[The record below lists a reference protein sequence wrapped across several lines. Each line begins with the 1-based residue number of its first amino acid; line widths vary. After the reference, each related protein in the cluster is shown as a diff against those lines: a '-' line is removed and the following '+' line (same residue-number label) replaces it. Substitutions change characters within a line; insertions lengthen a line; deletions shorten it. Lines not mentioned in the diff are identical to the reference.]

1 MRANSFL
8 PWFLPLQVCCL
19 FCCRVTSQKQFSSL
33 SDVTEALRKVN
44 IDLVNSRLHSSGFQ
58 HGDATI
64 AGVKVSLAFPWPLDK
79 NGTMQL
85 PSNQRLPIPDVRDF
99 ARQLWRQVGIN
110 GLLPPLQLVGIG
122 NYGLSVE
129 TFRLSFKAGNVSA
142 VQIVF
147 NIPGRDALHQL
158 KFKIVQPKLNIDL
171 DFLRRQANVKAKG
184 FLVSLNYVESRL
196 KNRGLPIELIF
207 PDDLGGSMETT
218 VADKSAVVE
227 FNSLMPLLSSFLN
240 TKSLEAIR
248 RISQNITVPMLHL
261 RLAAGL
267 SNISIVN
274 VTMVSTRPFL
284 VLGKVTI
291 STATLELTENGN
303 SFHATINVCGQ
314 DISVNMRNDT
324 SGDYLI
330 LEAAE
335 EEKQRTASI
344 TLDTFLSC
352 FEDLKEHRPDINFMR
367 MNNSSYSFGLK
378 QFRIRYKMSPNL
390 QLADIIVLFQLPS
403 EWNVFKGAFLSTQL
417 LNSTLS
423 AKITLSR
430 HNSLADI
437 KAEIFGQ
444 AIIGHPP
451 FIEFPFL
458 IEVPTKA
465 SPISLTL
472 QGTKTISVDFKTLSK
487 LGILSGAFPSFL
499 STLLT
504 QLLITK
510 LKLEFSSV
518 LTGAFKT
525 TTLHIETPPKTVW
538 NFPFFYLENI
548 KIFHTVNHT
557 LVSGEINLGNVSLPC
572 QLDWPPTGGDPVIE
586 LRNSAMVGVSSFV
599 QQVYRTF
606 FGREKIKDIVR
617 GLKRSKLSFISSFTL
632 KKASF
637 HLSRNL
643 SFEKASFKG
652 AIGKYSWELLN
663 DFFGVR
669 DISVSIDI
677 DVGPSFA
684 LFIEGT
690 IVLVEGSVS
699 MPFQLNVPFSKN
711 QSLEISLPENARPR
725 ISFRNLS
732 GILFSASGSNFP
744 SSLGSYLPELVLQ
757 KQIISFDEKLTV
769 FEINTLQAV
778 RTTPWDL
785 GGIGALTIWNVTVS
799 MSPHQ
804 FTLRGSLS
812 IGNTVLVLKLT
823 NSSDGQVFSLVR
835 PIEVKGL
842 NDLITDALKKMLPG
856 VKSLPDVDL
865 LGLNVADRSSVQFAK
880 VQFSNNFD
888 FLQSFALKI
897 RLSNSWSFFQST
909 FSLLAPT
916 MNLHVD
922 DLSDIPSYKLD
933 ISGTIEFVN
942 GKNRIVFPLECNIPE
957 SPNSMITLKLQQEV
971 VFNLSN
977 IAALPLVGKLI
988 PPSLLAPISDI
999 IGDVQLWPLSADF
1012 EPTTA
1017 RLESL
1022 NLTVTALKHWKL
1034 KGFPL
1039 VFQNIT
1045 LEFRAGQKVYA
1056 TLQAIVVLNAKPIF
1070 VRMPF
1075 PPDIPNMPELKLTFP
1090 GFPETTLAEIGLQL
1104 VGGFGLEGLFPP
1116 VFDKLKISM
1125 KLLNL
1130 RLLQPLR
1137 QLRIQS
1143 FRMSFSLKDQVTII
1157 DNWLRISD
1165 ITADLSVATANK
1177 VSVAGRLACLMTF
1190 GKGANVLQIHGVL
1203 LMPHYSFQAWELD
1216 ILPQQTDLSAANI
1229 VELTG
1234 GGFDLKALFPD
1245 DILSKADKF
1254 LLKHFKAAFNPNPRF
1269 QIFNITCALEAN
1281 LSDVSLPLGIRI
1293 QRIYIKLF
1301 IEDAFTAK
1309 QSVKITIYVLISLG
1323 KAVVETFLTV
1333 YKDSVVLAIENLKEQ
1348 PLTLSDLATLIGGD
1362 QLLNIVPGAFLNF
1375 NKVNSLS
1382 ISFSKPQFDVLNA
1395 TVRYDINGF
1404 DVGFSFPL
1412 PVPDPSNN
1420 FKARLAVQYLT
1431 LDLKQSKD
1439 WELSAA
1445 IKASFTGIP
1454 LQKHFSDLEGLV
1466 TVTSRSAILTLK
1478 KKLLDTKVDMK
1489 LAGIDCNLNI
1499 KFSDP
1504 EIIFVTPRQPKIKV
1518 TLEVTGFDVLNKMF
1532 PFKVFK
1538 DTLNM
1543 YVVITEE
1550 TGISIQLETMPIRDE
1565 LIPCKKDNELYTCD
1579 FTWLCE
1585 EHSYVRFKL
1594 PSLAYTRDGFSAII
1608 DVQGLDTLCVPITLP
1623 LLRQF
1628 FKNIP
1633 FLFNLAKSNIPLWP
1647 PPDIIGN
1654 LNRMGCNIDNLP
1666 KGMQRFKSPEF
1677 PREITLAL
1685 SMSPNG
1691 PLTLSLEV
1699 QNGESLDVAMP
1710 VSPLGDLLAVSF
1722 RRFSIGTIFGLPFVD
1737 IDAEVYLWDLKF
1749 VILLSRLPRQTPLLI
1764 NAANMETHII
1774 CKDCFFVILGFL
1786 PIPIFAAPLS
1796 VKYSTLID
1804 IQAQLTIYHRRPD
1817 FKDLGAIASL
1827 LVGLVKYYTTK
1838 DYLLSM
1844 DDVKA
1849 ANSSLLVLKLSHEN
1863 DLTMIQLP
1871 AFSGG
1876 SKLTLNVPPIDG
1888 KKFLIGWM
1896 NFMKTFEPIWL
1907 LQIVP
1912 LKYRILD
1919 VAFNIGPFRW
1929 SLLKFAASSPEE
1941 LKKNKALW
1949 PYPVMESGD
1958 DALIMASAD
1967 LVLLSADVV
1976 LRVKNFGNAG
1986 LSIRLNAGISRVVK
2000 ISFEAAAQINLEDSS
2015 NPMLISAKAHLKLF
2029 DVPLLRGEVTVT
2041 KDMIVVFGELK
2052 FNFLGVVKLGGR
2064 VRAVFG
2070 PGLVFALDAAIDLQF
2085 VGVTLSSGH
2094 IYIKESPSSSL
2105 VRASSRFMGSKLN
2118 IVIRRRGLSI
2128 AIEAQAKIA
2137 VGLRVDLGKIKVF
2150 GRDLGRIVLST
2161 GFDCE
2166 VRISFP
2172 GRSTLKVSFHFL
2184 GQKIDLPS
2192 LTINIQDARP
2202 ERIPPLLLD
2211 YVKNKAPTLI
2221 KDLFQKD
2228 LRLLLKAFIEGLTNF
2243 VGNAGEFVKDLLK
2256 MGLKVGGELIKD
2268 VGRFLKNLAD
2278 STKALAQAAEQAVKA
2293 AAQAAKAVREVATK
2307 AVEAAKKAVEQVS
2320 KVAEKV
2326 KRQFK
2331 EAGKAL
2337 IQATGKVIRL
2347 KNAVKEAERVFKN
2360 ISKTLEKVVN
2370 RISQIAQKIADEI
2383 AKGLRNLAGK
2393 VIKTVKGWFGKR
2405 SIYRRDALTDE
2416 KRNKERAKKNL
2427 QKDQSNQKTR
2437 VRQKERELE
2446 SAQKREQI
2454 KKALYEVARKEALRS
2469 TENLKKT
2476 LKDKTDK
2483 VAHLDDILK
2492 KGKCVTGEHNC
2503 HPSATCIRSG
2513 QEGQSFKCICR
2524 RGWVG
2529 DGVFCERP
2537 IKSVAVISDS
2547 PKAVGEAVSFSSFIL
2562 SGTNAKYRYSF
2573 NRAFSEYGVAS
2584 HTFNSSGVHVV
2595 NVFAKNNVSSVSA
2608 SEIVIVQVPVS
2619 NFKLQI
2625 SGDRRVCRAVNLNPS
2640 ASGTNVSFTIDF
2652 GDNTSLAN
2660 VRGLVRHHYRQSG
2673 EFIINVT
2680 AWNFVSSI
2688 SETFFVNISSTPCDR
2703 LYCDMWLLERAFP
2716 GKKLTE
2722 ITSLAWFLQQP
2733 SLFGNREIRLN
2744 KIWKYLALMYP
2755 LSYSVFEKASEEI
2768 KLGDRRSQYIFGG
2781 TYIEIDAILAGI
2793 LASSLALPSGNK
2805 RLPFLPHISKPLET
2819 FTWIASVLI
2828 DTTDFLSTWNISVE
2842 STTFCQD
2849 RLSTSTVNSALD
2861 GYVLGLAITNSSG
2874 SEKLSN
2880 VLFDYYCP
2888 TKNDVKYSWKT
2899 RYQVF
2904 YNVFKSMKNG
2914 EPLAMVVNS
2923 SLLFNHIAS
2932 RENFVSPIRS
2942 LCLGYFWSVTRPILK
2957 NPDDKVNKSVEF
2969 LDSTYPYACN
2979 LNQHCSQCVLQPG
2992 CGWCKGEK
3000 SGFCTAGLSRGPTS
3014 TASCRPTEWYH
3025 GTCTSTCPLRHGR
3038 FCSAN
3043 GICESGRCNCFLGF
3057 HGKDCS
3063 KRGCVYKTKQN
3074 DTLQTISVWSH
3085 VDVVNIQKANSGRL
3099 RLFTRAVNS
3108 LVTVPMSNQNYK
3120 CINDTEMSKFHSV
3133 FPRMLRL
3140 SRNKAGLNSFCG
3152 LFESIAPES
3161 ESPSA
3166 CKGLTSRGRCLESGK
3181 CSWNIREPCSGM
3193 ILEGCFKLTH
3203 WIDLLVQKSDVIY
3216 SPIPGNVKIEKD
3228 AIKITGWPQ
3237 SLWEGYT
3244 VTISHLRPYNITSVQ
3259 SGQKIGKT
3267 LPQVSILPAFVSVQV
3282 IHDGVY
3288 KDPMAFLL
3296 PCSPGCSQVLHF
3308 YNGLCDQAC
3317 NTDACNHDNGE
3328 CLSIYFNQSD
3338 YALEPMSFHDLYSP
3352 ASLRTL
3358 FHLQKITGEKSLE
3371 VARGPL
3377 SVFSIAKWIVV
3388 ETLNTSDFY
3397 SYLVYRSQ
3405 RSRLIKFINP
3415 LIALNTS
3422 LEKMTL
3428 LTAQKLIELGVHN
3441 VSPYSRCSS
3450 DYDIV
3455 DIKTSSLRNQ
3465 TNFQIGLN
3473 KLMSAQI
3480 VDMTLGSNYRQ
3491 SQEPYLHLV
3500 IPRNAVSYR
3509 WLNHFDITLNVEST
3523 CDSLT
3528 SCSGHGICFTNGS
3541 CKCDNFYMGR
3551 KCQFNTCPGRC
3562 YGHGTCI
3569 EGVCV
3574 CSVGWDGDDCSKV
3587 KFCTPLCPE
3596 AWIGDSVC
3604 DPDCNTP
3611 KCNGDK
3617 GDCQDVCICPKSWLS
3632 DGACDHMCNNSN
3644 CGYDGGDCVEEE
3656 CSSGCRS
3663 QMLGDGICD
3672 HQCNT
3677 EICDRDKGD
3686 CESLP
3691 ICPCSSVLQGNG
3703 MCDDKCNIL
3712 ECMYDYGDCTFQIVE
3727 GSCPQACSPPMIG
3740 NGFCDLSCNL
3750 SACNFDGGD
3759 CTIST
3764 SSIDSCSEG
3773 CLPTFRGDGVCDSV
3787 CNLQACG
3794 FDDGDCPKTAEQEC
3808 APECEVDMVG
3818 DGTCQQQCQVEECSF
3833 DATDCMCA
3841 PGCLNST
3848 LGDGICNIDCFVEPC
3863 NYDGNDCMCPPENCP
3878 KHLIGNGHCDVACN
3892 SKICDFDGG
3901 DCTCSAGCTITSI
3914 RDGSC
3919 DPACDSKLCHFDGLD
3934 CGGCES
3940 ESHLNI
3946 CDENAHCVVDNRSLP
3961 FVRCQCNRGFYGDG
3975 FSCVKRGN
3983 CFNGS
3988 DVCSRNGRC
3997 VDSNGTFECYCNP
4010 GWVGNGVF
4018 CENVDECKE
4027 QNHNCN
4033 IHANC
4038 IDVAGTYNC
4047 NCEAGWSGDGYNCT
4061 DINECKMNSNSC
4073 CANEDCVNSEG
4084 NYSCECKDGWRK
4096 SENSSLS
4103 ISERCTSNHINPLC
4117 VEVDECADET
4127 HNCSSQNGQANALC
4141 TNTIGS
4147 FQCTCTQGWQGDG
4160 FYCNDINECANGSV
4174 CGDNQFC
4181 INTVGNYSCSCLEG
4195 FTSTG
4200 PSNEDC
4206 KDVDECVLG
4215 LDDCDMFATC
4225 INTKGSF
4232 TCECMP
4238 GFEDKGRICT
4248 KYQCGD
4254 ETNNVTRSTEKN
4266 GTIALQQVCSCI
4278 GQYINTGRTCTDIDE
4293 CERGSF
4299 VCPSFAPVCQ
4309 NLIGGYECKCD
4320 AVDNSSCDA
4329 VNPCDSAN
4337 NTCKENMSCISI
4349 GMDHYCV
4356 CPEGYTEN
4364 QNGTACIDVNECD
4377 SLQFY
4382 GSCDSNAD
4390 CVNVDGSYDCKCHHG
4405 FFQSGDACFEV
4416 DECKGMITQ
4425 TVEGQLEECRAGV
4438 CASTQTC
4445 VYYNSSIAEGKAV
4458 NFTFICACDESDNRK
4473 IDCVETI
4480 TEVVQTGDN
4489 VTTVISIPWYSV
4501 VNGSSHT
4508 IPTYQSTFMH
4518 NCTDKAMCKNLAGSY
4533 QCICLHGY
4541 KIDDGGW
4548 SCHDIDECLENNT
4561 CHPNATCLNKE
4572 GSFDCKCKPGFA
4584 GDGPTNCSDI
4594 DECSF
4599 VNCTKNSFCRN
4610 IVGGYVCDCLDGFHK
4625 NGSVCE
4631 DVDECSKNTLNECHP
4646 RSSCYN
4652 YIGGYNCSCFTGYYG
4667 DGFRCSDVNECRESS
4682 ILCGD
4687 HASCYNTLGSY
4698 KCTCDPGWT
4707 GDGQN
4712 CTNIDEC
4719 ALGLH
4724 MCIENSYCTD
4734 NEGSYTCSCHRGWK
4748 RQWFEPYGRC
4758 SMCDANT
4765 FCSGHGQCLRN
4776 GLCDCLSHYSGRN
4789 CSVCNPNVRCS
4800 GHGFCDFN
4808 GTCHCEYGWTR
4819 RPLDCS
4825 ICFSA
4830 ELCSGHGLCNDNL
4843 LTYKEQPCFCDDR
4856 YFGYNCSTGKYRYF
4870 PVLYF
4875 TAGCICISICIYV
4888 IFSPL
4893 RIDYKHLALI

>member
-110 GLLPPLQLVGIG
+110 GLLSPLQLVGIG

-129 TFRLSFKAGNVSA
+129 TFRLSFKAGNVST

-158 KFKIVQPKLNIDL
+158 KFKIVQPKLNIEL

-261 RLAAGL
+261 RLAAGI

-303 SFHATINVCGQ
+303 SFHATINICGQ

-352 FEDLKEHRPDINFMR
+352 FEDLKERRPDINFMR

-499 STLLT
+499 NTLLT

-538 NFPFFYLENI
+538 NFPFFYLGNI

-757 KQIISFDEKLTV
+757 KQIISFDEKRTV
-769 FEINTLQAV
+769 FQINTLQAV
-778 RTTPWDL
+778 RSTPWDF
-785 GGIGALTIWNVTVS
+785 GGIGALTIGNVTVS

-804 FTLRGSLS
+804 FTLTGSLS
-812 IGNTVLVLKLT
+812 LGNTVLELKLT
-823 NSSDGQVFSLVR
+823 NSPDGQVFSLVR

-1045 LEFRAGQKVYA
+1045 LELRAGQKVYA

-1301 IEDAFTAK
+1301 IENAFTAK

-1375 NKVNSLS
+1375 DKVNSLS

-1420 FKARLAVQYLT
+1420 FKARLTVQYLK
-1431 LDLKQSKD
+1431 LDLKQNKD

-1454 LQKHFSDLEGLV
+1454 LEKHFSDLEGLV
-1466 TVTSRSAILTLK
+1466 IVTSRSAIITVK

-1504 EIIFVTPRQPKIKV
+1504 EIIFVTQRQPKIKV

-1538 DTLNM
+1538 DTLIM

-1647 PPDIIGN
+1647 PPDILGN

-1804 IQAQLTIYHRRPD
+1804 FQAQLTIYHRRPD
-1817 FKDLGAIASL
+1817 FKDLGTIASL

-2070 PGLVFALDAAIDLQF
+2070 PGLVFVLDAAIDLQF

-2405 SIYRRDALTDE
+2405 SLYRRDALTDE

-2454 KKALYEVARKEALRS
+2454 KKALYEDARKEALRS

-2483 VAHLDDILK
+2483 VAHLDYILK

-2524 RGWVG
+2524 RGWEG

-2573 NRAFSEYGVAS
+2573 NRTFTEYGVAS

-2680 AWNFVSSI
+2680 AWNFVSGI

-2781 TYIEIDAILAGI
+2781 TYIEIDAILTGI
-2793 LASSLALPSGNK
+2793 LASSLTLPSGNK

-2842 STTFCQD
+2842 STTLCQD

-2888 TKNDVKYSWKT
+2888 SKNDVKYSWKT

-2969 LDSTYPYACN
+2969 LDSAYPYACN

-3014 TASCRPTEWYH
+3014 TASCSPTDWYH
-3025 GTCTSTCPLRHGR
+3025 GTCTSTCSLRHGR
-3038 FCSAN
+3038 LCSGN

-3074 DTLQTISVWSH
+3074 DTLQKISVWSH

-3120 CINDTEMSKFHSV
+3120 CIKDTEMLKFHSV

-3140 SRNKAGLNSFCG
+3140 SRNKAGLDSFCG

-3203 WIDLLVQKSDVIY
+3203 WVDLLVQKSDVIY

-3228 AIKITGWPQ
+3228 AIKITGWPE

-3244 VTISHLRPYNITSVQ
+3244 VTISH
-3259 SGQKIGKT
+3259 
-3267 LPQVSILPAFVSVQV
+3267 
-3282 IHDGVY
+3282 
-3288 KDPMAFLL
+3288 
-3296 PCSPGCSQVLHF
+3296 
-3308 YNGLCDQAC
+3308 
-3317 NTDACNHDNGE
+3317 
-3328 CLSIYFNQSD
+3328 
-3338 YALEPMSFHDLYSP
+3338 
-3352 ASLRTL
+3352 
-3358 FHLQKITGEKSLE
+3358 
-3371 VARGPL
+3371 
-3377 SVFSIAKWIVV
+3377 
-3388 ETLNTSDFY
+3388 
-3397 SYLVYRSQ
+3397 
-3405 RSRLIKFINP
+3405 
-3415 LIALNTS
+3415 
-3422 LEKMTL
+3422 
-3428 LTAQKLIELGVHN
+3428 
-3441 VSPYSRCSS
+3441 
-3450 DYDIV
+3450 
-3455 DIKTSSLRNQ
+3455 
-3465 TNFQIGLN
+3465 
-3473 KLMSAQI
+3473 
-3480 VDMTLGSNYRQ
+3480 
-3491 SQEPYLHLV
+3491 
-3500 IPRNAVSYR
+3500 
-3509 WLNHFDITLNVEST
+3509 
-3523 CDSLT
+3523 
-3528 SCSGHGICFTNGS
+3528 
-3541 CKCDNFYMGR
+3541 
-3551 KCQFNTCPGRC
+3551 
-3562 YGHGTCI
+3562 
-3569 EGVCV
+3569 
-3574 CSVGWDGDDCSKV
+3574 
-3587 KFCTPLCPE
+3587 
-3596 AWIGDSVC
+3596 
-3604 DPDCNTP
+3604 
-3611 KCNGDK
+3611 
-3617 GDCQDVCICPKSWLS
+3617 
-3632 DGACDHMCNNSN
+3632 
-3644 CGYDGGDCVEEE
+3644 
-3656 CSSGCRS
+3656 
-3663 QMLGDGICD
+3663 
-3672 HQCNT
+3672 
-3677 EICDRDKGD
+3677 
-3686 CESLP
+3686 
-3691 ICPCSSVLQGNG
+3691 
-3703 MCDDKCNIL
+3703 
-3712 ECMYDYGDCTFQIVE
+3712 
-3727 GSCPQACSPPMIG
+3727 
-3740 NGFCDLSCNL
+3740 
-3750 SACNFDGGD
+3750 
-3759 CTIST
+3759 
-3764 SSIDSCSEG
+3764 
-3773 CLPTFRGDGVCDSV
+3773 
-3787 CNLQACG
+3787 
-3794 FDDGDCPKTAEQEC
+3794 
-3808 APECEVDMVG
+3808 
-3818 DGTCQQQCQVEECSF
+3818 
-3833 DATDCMCA
+3833 
-3841 PGCLNST
+3841 
-3848 LGDGICNIDCFVEPC
+3848 
-3863 NYDGNDCMCPPENCP
+3863 
-3878 KHLIGNGHCDVACN
+3878 
-3892 SKICDFDGG
+3892 
-3901 DCTCSAGCTITSI
+3901 
-3914 RDGSC
+3914 
-3919 DPACDSKLCHFDGLD
+3919 
-3934 CGGCES
+3934 
-3940 ESHLNI
+3940 
-3946 CDENAHCVVDNRSLP
+3946 
-3961 FVRCQCNRGFYGDG
+3961 
-3975 FSCVKRGN
+3975 
-3983 CFNGS
+3983 
-3988 DVCSRNGRC
+3988 
-3997 VDSNGTFECYCNP
+3997 
-4010 GWVGNGVF
+4010 
-4018 CENVDECKE
+4018 
-4027 QNHNCN
+4027 
-4033 IHANC
+4033 
-4038 IDVAGTYNC
+4038 
-4047 NCEAGWSGDGYNCT
+4047 
-4061 DINECKMNSNSC
+4061 
-4073 CANEDCVNSEG
+4073 
-4084 NYSCECKDGWRK
+4084 
-4096 SENSSLS
+4096 
-4103 ISERCTSNHINPLC
+4103 
-4117 VEVDECADET
+4117 
-4127 HNCSSQNGQANALC
+4127 
-4141 TNTIGS
+4141 
-4147 FQCTCTQGWQGDG
+4147 
-4160 FYCNDINECANGSV
+4160 
-4174 CGDNQFC
+4174 
-4181 INTVGNYSCSCLEG
+4181 
-4195 FTSTG
+4195 
-4200 PSNEDC
+4200 
-4206 KDVDECVLG
+4206 
-4215 LDDCDMFATC
+4215 
-4225 INTKGSF
+4225 
-4232 TCECMP
+4232 
-4238 GFEDKGRICT
+4238 
-4248 KYQCGD
+4248 
-4254 ETNNVTRSTEKN
+4254 
-4266 GTIALQQVCSCI
+4266 
-4278 GQYINTGRTCTDIDE
+4278 
-4293 CERGSF
+4293 
-4299 VCPSFAPVCQ
+4299 
-4309 NLIGGYECKCD
+4309 
-4320 AVDNSSCDA
+4320 
-4329 VNPCDSAN
+4329 
-4337 NTCKENMSCISI
+4337 
-4349 GMDHYCV
+4349 
-4356 CPEGYTEN
+4356 
-4364 QNGTACIDVNECD
+4364 
-4377 SLQFY
+4377 
-4382 GSCDSNAD
+4382 
-4390 CVNVDGSYDCKCHHG
+4390 
-4405 FFQSGDACFEV
+4405 
-4416 DECKGMITQ
+4416 
-4425 TVEGQLEECRAGV
+4425 
-4438 CASTQTC
+4438 
-4445 VYYNSSIAEGKAV
+4445 
-4458 NFTFICACDESDNRK
+4458 
-4473 IDCVETI
+4473 
-4480 TEVVQTGDN
+4480 
-4489 VTTVISIPWYSV
+4489 
-4501 VNGSSHT
+4501 
-4508 IPTYQSTFMH
+4508 
-4518 NCTDKAMCKNLAGSY
+4518 
-4533 QCICLHGY
+4533 
-4541 KIDDGGW
+4541 
-4548 SCHDIDECLENNT
+4548 
-4561 CHPNATCLNKE
+4561 
-4572 GSFDCKCKPGFA
+4572 
-4584 GDGPTNCSDI
+4584 
-4594 DECSF
+4594 
-4599 VNCTKNSFCRN
+4599 
-4610 IVGGYVCDCLDGFHK
+4610 
-4625 NGSVCE
+4625 
-4631 DVDECSKNTLNECHP
+4631 
-4646 RSSCYN
+4646 
-4652 YIGGYNCSCFTGYYG
+4652 
-4667 DGFRCSDVNECRESS
+4667 
-4682 ILCGD
+4682 
-4687 HASCYNTLGSY
+4687 
-4698 KCTCDPGWT
+4698 
-4707 GDGQN
+4707 
-4712 CTNIDEC
+4712 
-4719 ALGLH
+4719 
-4724 MCIENSYCTD
+4724 
-4734 NEGSYTCSCHRGWK
+4734 
-4748 RQWFEPYGRC
+4748 
-4758 SMCDANT
+4758 
-4765 FCSGHGQCLRN
+4765 
-4776 GLCDCLSHYSGRN
+4776 
-4789 CSVCNPNVRCS
+4789 
-4800 GHGFCDFN
+4800 
-4808 GTCHCEYGWTR
+4808 
-4819 RPLDCS
+4819 
-4825 ICFSA
+4825 
-4830 ELCSGHGLCNDNL
+4830 
-4843 LTYKEQPCFCDDR
+4843 
-4856 YFGYNCSTGKYRYF
+4856 
-4870 PVLYF
+4870 
-4875 TAGCICISICIYV
+4875 
-4888 IFSPL
+4888 
-4893 RIDYKHLALI
+4893 